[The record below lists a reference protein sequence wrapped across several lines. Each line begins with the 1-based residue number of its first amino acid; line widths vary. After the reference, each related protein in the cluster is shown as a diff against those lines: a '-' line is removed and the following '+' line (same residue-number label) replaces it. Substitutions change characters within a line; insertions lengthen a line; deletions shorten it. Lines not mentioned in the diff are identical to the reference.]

1 MMYLKQFPDICREM
15 GFDVEEKEKIVTL
28 CVTDINCSINI
39 NKKLFLEDLE
49 LTLDS
54 YSEVCVAI
62 AVFEAKAKAGKYD
75 NLDATE
81 LQKLKRVFDKAWETG
96 QLKDDTGMFQT
107 EVDSCHQHAECL
119 KAVLEKLL
127 EKLKK
132 EVDKARLYSTSSH
145 NFPIVMK
152 QIDASCYK
160 AYAPTKSNNGFI
172 VQEYILD
179 LNDIGKNDEKKIR
192 AQFDELFQRTN
203 TADSYRL
210 LAELSIEIGYFSPVC
225 GIFFETM
232 GDAVS
237 YIKTKTDVDMTIV
250 QSDKTNLEMIRTLD
264 RFNLAML
271 LNHICTDSKNRPSS
285 TTGWYEWLG
294 NNWNFMT

>member
-1 MMYLKQFPDICREM
+1 M
-15 GFDVEEKEKIVTL
+15 T
-28 CVTDINCSINI
+28 
-39 NKKLFLEDLE
+39 
-49 LTLDS
+49 
-54 YSEVCVAI
+54 
-62 AVFEAKAKAGKYD
+62 
-75 NLDATE
+75 
-81 LQKLKRVFDKAWETG
+81 
-96 QLKDDTGMFQT
+96 
-107 EVDSCHQHAECL
+107 
-119 KAVLEKLL
+119 
-127 EKLKK
+127 
-132 EVDKARLYSTSSH
+132 
-145 NFPIVMK
+145 
-152 QIDASCYK
+152 
-160 AYAPTKSNNGFI
+160 YAPTKSNNGFI

-192 AQFDELFQRTN
+192 AQFDELFQKTN

-271 LNHICTDSKNRPSS
+271 LNHICADSKNRPSS

-294 NNWNFMT
+294 NNWNFMI